1 MGSTPEAGT
10 LRQFER
16 TRLITAETVKSA
28 IRRIPGFGKH
38 PAALDQRR

>member
-1 MGSTPEAGT
+1 MGSAPEAGT
-10 LRQFER
+10 SRHLER
-16 TRLITAETVKSA
+16 TRLITVEAVKSA